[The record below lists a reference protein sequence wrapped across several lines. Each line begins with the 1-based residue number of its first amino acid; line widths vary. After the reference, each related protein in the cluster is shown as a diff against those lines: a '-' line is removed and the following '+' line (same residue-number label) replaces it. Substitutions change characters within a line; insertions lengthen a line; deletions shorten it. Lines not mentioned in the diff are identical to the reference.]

1 MLKATGPGKVEKRTN
16 PPSLL
21 LFNFDIDGD
30 QLKSEH
36 KKFIIAEALPRM
48 RAGATVRVIGLADR
62 LGDPDYNRKLSNRR
76 VARTTEF
83 LKAQV
88 PNGLKIG
95 QETGFGEDLMER
107 EGFADGTK
115 DEKFRSV
122 LLFLTDAPAVARN
135 KKIIISAKSFIAT
148 VGSKTGFIPGFTVVP
163 APPPLSTM
171 PVPRQMLLLAMAK
184 SLDGMMNE
192 DPRSI
197 AMDKAYRLF
206 SECKFEIVFEN
217 NKILAA
223 VPTLTTDAGK
233 EGPLQAP
240 PLIATSVSVS
250 PLGESFVTF
259 SWTAKGR
266 PHLVAEPPF
275 QLIKPRTSVFIWH
288 TVTGKIDVSGKEPIT
303 TATIV
308 GSRFPSH
315 RLFIQTAI
323 SSTIT
328 QGELTNLWDADTTDL
343 TKVR

>member
-1 MLKATGPGKVEKRTN
+1 MT
-16 PPSLL
+16 
-21 LFNFDIDGD
+21 
-30 QLKSEH
+30 
-36 KKFIIAEALPRM
+36 EAIPRL
-48 RAGATVRVIGLADR
+48 RAGATVRIIGLADR
-62 LGDPDYNRKLSNRR
+62 LGDPDYNKKLSNRR

-88 PNGLKIG
+88 PSGLKIG

-122 LLFLTDAPAVARN
+122 LLFISDAPVVTRS
-135 KKIIISAKSFIAT
+135 KKLIITAKSFIAT
-148 VGSKTGFIPGFTVVP
+148 VGSKTGFIPEIAIVP
-163 APPPLSTM
+163 APPPIPAM
-171 PVPRQMLLLAMAK
+171 PVPRQALLVTMAK
-184 SLDGMMNE
+184 SLDQIMNE

-197 AMDKAYRLF
+197 AMDKGYRLF
-206 SECKFEIVFEN
+206 SECKFDIVFES

-223 VPTLTTDAGK
+223 VPTLSTDAGK

-240 PLIATSVSVS
+240 PLVPTPVSVS
-250 PLGESFVTF
+250 ANGQSFVTF

-266 PHLVAEPPF
+266 PHLAAEPPF

-288 TVTGKIDVSGKEPIT
+288 SVAGKIDVSGAEPIV
-303 TATIV
+303 TAKIV

-315 RLFIQTAI
+315 RLFVQTAI
-323 SSTIT
+323 SATIA
-328 QGELTNLWDADTTDL
+328 QGELTNLWDADPTDL